1 MMAHQSNLHG
11 IDRPALD
18 RVVEPI
24 ARAHGAEVVDVEFK
38 PERAGWVLRISVE
51 RAGACERLLS
61 TKEAAV
67 SLELCAGIS
76 RDLSPALD
84 VADLITHPYHLEVS
98 SPGVERPLRDERDYV
113 RFKGAKAKLKLT
125 VPLEAEGANGHQRPP
140 AAVVTGVIDGVTE
153 DGKVRLVD
161 SGRTEEVPL
170 SMVERGRL
178 VFEFGTATHPAGSP
192 GTRRAGGPRAHKR
205 KH

>member
-1 MMAHQSNLHG
+1 MAHQSNLHG

-38 PERAGWVLRISVE
+38 PERGGWVLRISVE
-51 RAGACERLLS
+51 RAGAFERLLS
-61 TKEAAV
+61 TREAAV
-67 SLELCAGIS
+67 NLDLCAGIS

-84 VADLITHPYHLEVS
+84 VADLVPHPYHLEVS

-113 RFKGAKAKLKLT
+113 RFKGEKAKLKLSA
-125 VPLEAEGANGHQRPP
+125 PLAAPGPAGDERPP
-140 AAVVTGVIDGVTE
+140 VHVVMGVIDGVT

-161 SGRTEEVPL
+161 SGRTQEVPL
-170 SMVERGRL
+170 SMVETGRL
-178 VFEFGTATHPAGSP
+178 VFEFGTAT
-192 GTRRAGGPRAHKR
+192 RRARQR

>member
-1 MMAHQSNLHG
+1 MMAHSSNLHG

-38 PERAGWVLRISVE
+38 PERSGWVLRISVE
-51 RAGACERLLS
+51 RAGAGERVLS
-61 TKEAAV
+61 TRDAAV
-67 SLELCAGIS
+67 GLELCAGIS

-84 VADLITHPYHLEVS
+84 VADLVPHPYHLEVS
-98 SPGVERPLRDERDYV
+98 SPGVERPLRVERDYL
-113 RFKGAKAKLKLT
+113 RFRGARAKLKLSG
-125 VPLEAEGANGHQRPP
+125 PLASAGGEGPP
-140 AAVVTGVIDGVTE
+140 QHVLTGMLDGVT

-161 SGRTEEVPL
+161 SGRTYEVPI
-170 SMVERGRL
+170 SMVERGHL
-178 VFEFGTATHPAGSP
+178 VFEFGSNT
-192 GTRRAGGPRAHKR
+192 AGGAAKSHASHKSHAWHKR